1 MHVYTYKHTHK
12 FGFVNN
18 HIGHLPKVIPL
29 LEISI
34 VLTYPFIF
42 CVPIHSIGQHRLE
55 FGIIP
60 GATRGAYNLTFR
72 LVSAFVGASRDLI
85 FSCMRCRQLPCPE
98 GLAVSIER
106 TPATNPNVRP
116 DTCCLG
122 CCVRC
127 RCGGKKGKCLCVPF
141 LIRSPKAPFNHVG
154 DAIIGDLWA
163 GLAHECCTKKNMYDI
178 KFPTDG
184 LMQKNPA
191 TIMRGGVAYRDHHF

>member
-85 FSCMRCRQLPCPE
+85 FSCVRCRQLPCPAV
-98 GLAVSIER
+98 LAVPIEP
-106 TPATNPNVRP
+106 TPATSPSFAFNFGQSKPSPNGPPRPIIRRRRPSAMLVSMAGHVASISSLAPTRWIAKVLRWRDCMCNDTVRGLHLRASDP
-116 DTCCLG
+116 D
-122 CCVRC
+122 R
-127 RCGGKKGKCLCVPF
+127 
-141 LIRSPKAPFNHVG
+141 
-154 DAIIGDLWA
+154 
-163 GLAHECCTKKNMYDI
+163 
-178 KFPTDG
+178 
-184 LMQKNPA
+184 
-191 TIMRGGVAYRDHHF
+191 